1 MVCNKNRR
9 GQINRE
15 NITINHLSLDSLCH
29 KIVSAVGVKV
39 QFVVFMKSKC
49 VGKQD
54 IIF

>member
-15 NITINHLSLDSLCH
+15 DITINHFSPDSLGH
-29 KIVSAVGVKV
+29 KTVSGVGVKV
-39 QFVVFMKSKC
+39 QFAVFMKSKC
-49 VGKQD
+49 VGKRD